1 MRNIIDKIRQ
11 TYDNKSLFHKIR
23 MVICGLVISITFIVL
38 LTSMAFYLHTN
49 RERTG
54 RLAQENTTN
63 AANTIGLAYTTI
75 LEHFV
80 ETCGTDDFV
89 SDLHILSDPEEAYT
103 YKKSILQS
111 ELSSLAGCH
120 YIVNSAIL
128 LSGDQTTYYS
138 LYKNTLNVSGD
149 FLSQKELD
157 RISGITWLSKRKSPF
172 LSRDDV
178 IVVVFPVKADGYS
191 SIRLTKGKEK
201 SDAYVMILLDSKR
214 LNTVITNAGADN
226 TNGEFFI
233 SNQNGELLN
242 PSDDPAIRKALDRP
256 QRREF
261 LQGLSTQK
269 DNLSSL
275 KTKNVSLYARNL
287 EKSDLYLVNYVENE
301 KISTL
306 FGRSG
311 ILILAIALLM
321 IIVLLALSFLLT
333 RYITSPLN
341 TLVNVVT
348 QIGSDSYTKHIH
360 VQTNDEMGQVFRAIN
375 SMHDTIQ
382 EQMQLIKK
390 EEQEKYSAQV
400 RVLSEQ
406 INPHFLYNTLDYV
419 QLEVM
424 NGHNTPAAEMIQYLV
439 EYLRIGLSYGDETI
453 TIANEIKHV
462 HSYIKIMNQRFSE
475 SIVFMYQIAPGLEK
489 TMILKTI
496 LQPLVENSIKHGFS
510 IDSGGV
516 PVASPS
522 IEISFFR
529 HADILNI
536 EITDNGSGFDPQNVE
551 KALQNGEPEDQTR
564 RHVGI
569 HNVYQRLCTYYGRE
583 NISFNLSSMPFYKN
597 TIFIHIHLSH
607 QEKDESYI

>member
-1 MRNIIDKIRQ
+1 
-11 TYDNKSLFHKIR
+11 
-23 MVICGLVISITFIVL
+23 
-38 LTSMAFYLHTN
+38 
-49 RERTG
+49 
-54 RLAQENTTN
+54 
-63 AANTIGLAYTTI
+63 
-75 LEHFV
+75 
-80 ETCGTDDFV
+80 
-89 SDLHILSDPEEAYT
+89 
-103 YKKSILQS
+103 
-111 ELSSLAGCH
+111 
-120 YIVNSAIL
+120 
-128 LSGDQTTYYS
+128 
-138 LYKNTLNVSGD
+138 
-149 FLSQKELD
+149 
-157 RISGITWLSKRKSPF
+157 
-172 LSRDDV
+172 
-178 IVVVFPVKADGYS
+178 
-191 SIRLTKGKEK
+191 
-201 SDAYVMILLDSKR
+201 
-214 LNTVITNAGADN
+214 
-226 TNGEFFI
+226 
-233 SNQNGELLN
+233 
-242 PSDDPAIRKALDRP
+242 
-256 QRREF
+256 
-261 LQGLSTQK
+261 
-269 DNLSSL
+269 
-275 KTKNVSLYARNL
+275 
-287 EKSDLYLVNYVENE
+287 
-301 KISTL
+301 
-306 FGRSG
+306 
-311 ILILAIALLM
+311 
-321 IIVLLALSFLLT
+321 
-333 RYITSPLN
+333 
-341 TLVNVVT
+341 
-348 QIGSDSYTKHIH
+348 
-360 VQTNDEMGQVFRAIN
+360 MGQVFRAIN

-522 IEISFFR
+522 IEIIFFR

-536 EITDNGSGFDPQNVE
+536 EITGNGSGFDPQNVE

-597 TIFIHIHLSH
+597 TILIHIHLSH